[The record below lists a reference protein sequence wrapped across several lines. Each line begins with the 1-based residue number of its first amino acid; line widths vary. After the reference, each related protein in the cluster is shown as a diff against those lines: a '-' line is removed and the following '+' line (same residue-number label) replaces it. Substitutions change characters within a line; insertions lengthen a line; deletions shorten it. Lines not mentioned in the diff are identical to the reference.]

1 MPEAPG
7 GERTEPATPRRRQDL
22 RRKGEV
28 AKSGDMTSTA
38 ILVAGLLSLMYMGP
52 MMFDRIFALVK
63 VYLSN
68 AGSVPVIPVN
78 FMALATTVA
87 VQMALIVV
95 PLMLV
100 LVTAALLIGAAQ
112 VGVMVTFE
120 PLEPKFSKLN
130 PITGFSKF
138 LSARSL
144 FELPKSILKLTILG
158 SIGYFT
164 VRGRVDEIIPLMLQ
178 EPSTIFSSV
187 GGLFLLLGVR
197 IAIAMV
203 LLSILDFGFQKF
215 QFERDNRMTKQ
226 EVRDE
231 LKQFEGDPL
240 IRSRIRAVQRQMA
253 MQRMMAAVPE
263 AEVVVTNPVELAVAL
278 RYDAA
283 QMDAPQVVAKGRR
296 LVAERI
302 RAVAIEHTV
311 PIVENPTLARI
322 LVDSAEVGDEIP
334 ETVYQAVAE
343 VLAYVYQIDRRA
355 EKIRERRELRLA
367 PA

>member
-7 GERTEPATPRRRQDL
+7 GERTEPATPRRRQEL
-22 RRKGEV
+22 RRKGQV

-52 MMFDRIFALVK
+52 MMFERLFTLVT

-68 AGSVPVIPVN
+68 ASRMSVIPVN
-78 FMALATTVA
+78 FAALATTVA

-100 LVTAALLIGAAQ
+100 LVTAALLVGAAQ

-138 LSARSL
+138 LSARAL

-158 SIGYFT
+158 LIGYYT
-164 VRGRVDEIIPLMLQ
+164 LRGRVDEIIPLMLQ
-178 EPSTIFSSV
+178 EPSAIFRTVSS
-187 GGLFLLLGVR
+187 LFLLLGVR
-197 IAIAMV
+197 VAIAMI
-203 LLSILDFGFQKF
+203 LLSILDFGFQKY
-215 QFERDNRMTKQ
+215 QYERENRMTKQ

-231 LKQFEGDPL
+231 LRQFEGDPL
-240 IRSRIRAVQRQMA
+240 IRSRIKSVQRQMA
-253 MQRMMAAVPE
+253 MRRMMAAVPE

-283 QMDAPQVVAKGRR
+283 RMDAPQVVAKGRR

-302 RAVAIEHTV
+302 RTVAIENAV
-311 PIVENPTLARI
+311 PIVENPTLARM
-322 LVDSAEVGDEIP
+322 LVNNTEVGDEIP

-355 EKIRERRELRLA
+355 EKIQERRELSLA